1 MPSKKNEILNQ
12 TKKKLVE
19 LNFNFAQGRI
29 DQSHHPFCG
38 GANSDVR
45 ITTRF
50 ENNILE
56 TLSALFHETGHG
68 VYEQN
73 RPKELLY
80 EPVGQSRSLS
90 VHESQ
95 SLFYEN
101 HIFIWRGSWS
111 PGHELLLFLY
121 AWLHCML
128 SPRCPSGSSSYRL
141 R

>member
-1 MPSKKNEILNQ
+1 MSDIRKKIFN
-12 TKKKLVE
+12 KLSLLGESIKDTHISELINRKDYKRRVIKNDL
-19 LNFNFAQGRI
+19 LNFDFSKGRI

-38 GANSDVR
+38 GANDDVR

-50 ENNILE
+50 EDNILE
-56 TLSALFHETGHG
+56 TLSAIFHETGHG

-73 RPKELLY
+73 RPNQYLY

-101 HIFIWRGSWS
+101 HIFKS
-111 PGHELLLFLY
+111 HNYF
-121 AWLHCML
+121 
-128 SPRCPSGSSSYRL
+128 
-141 R
+141 